1 MVQLQFDASTAPTIL
16 YLGAH
21 CDDIEIGCGGTVM
34 QLARRYPKARFVWV
48 TLSSDAERAAE
59 TRAAAERLLH
69 GAREY
74 DVHVEEFRGSYFPS
88 CFAEL
93 KDYFEG
99 LKALK
104 PDVVFTHFRNDLHQ
118 DHRVT
123 NELTWNA
130 FRNHLV
136 LEYEIPK
143 FDGDLGVPNVFIPL
157 TRAELRRKCDVVTE
171 CFPSQASKTWFSRD
185 TFEAIARLRG
195 IECNA
200 PEGFAEAFYG
210 RKLRLNPFD
219 QIQQTATTQ

>member
-1 MVQLQFDASTAPTIL
+1 MLQVQFGATIAPTIL
-16 YLGAH
+16 LLGAH

-59 TRAAAERLLH
+59 TRAAAARLLQD
-69 GAREY
+69 ARE
-74 DVHVEEFRGSYFPS
+74 HEIRVESFPTSYFPS
-88 CFAEL
+88 SIATL
-93 KDYFEG
+93 KDYFEA

-104 PDVVFTHFRNDLHQ
+104 PGLILTHCRQDLHQ

-123 NELTWNA
+123 HELTWNT
-130 FRNHLV
+130 FRDHLI

-143 FDGDLGVPNVFIPL
+143 FDGDLGVPNVFFSL
-157 TRAELRRKCDVVTE
+157 TRAELKRKCDVLMD
-171 CFPSQASKTWFSRD
+171 CFPSQATRSWFSRD

-210 RKLRLNPFD
+210 RKICVTP
-219 QIQQTATTQ
+219 

>member
-1 MVQLQFDASTAPTIL
+1 MLQVQFGANTAPTIL
-16 YLGAH
+16 LLGAH

-59 TRAAAERLLH
+59 TRAAAGRMLRD
-69 GAREY
+69 ARER
-74 DVHVEEFRGSYFPS
+74 DIRVEAFRGSYFPA
-88 CFAEL
+88 CFGEL

-143 FDGDLGVPNVFIPL
+143 FDGDLGVPNVFVPL
-157 TRAELRRKCDVVTE
+157 TRAELQRKCDVVTE
-171 CFPSQASKTWFSRD
+171 CFPSQAKKTWFSRD

-210 RKLRLNPFD
+210 RKLCIKPFD
-219 QIQQTATTQ
+219 QFEETASTQ

>member
-16 YLGAH
+16 CLGAH

-123 NELTWNA
+123 NELTWNT

-157 TRAELRRKCDVVTE
+157 TRAELQRKCDIVSE
-171 CFPSQASKTWFSRD
+171 CFPSQAKRAWFTRD

-210 RKLRLNPFD
+210 RKLRLNLFD
-219 QIQQTATTQ
+219 HTALTQ

>member
-1 MVQLQFDASTAPTIL
+1 MLQLHFGATTAPTIL
-16 YLGAH
+16 FLGAH

-34 QLARRYPKARFVWV
+34 QLARRYPKASFVWV
-48 TLSSDAERAAE
+48 ALSSDPERAAE
-59 TRAAAERLLH
+59 TRAAAERLLQD
-69 GAREY
+69 ARER
-74 DVHVEEFRGSYFPS
+74 DIRVEEFPGSYFPARFS
-88 CFAEL
+88 DL

-104 PDVVFTHFRNDLHQ
+104 PDLVFTHLRQDLHQ

-130 FRNHLV
+130 FRDHLV

-143 FDGDLGVPNVFIPL
+143 FDGDLGVPNVFVPL
-157 TRAELRRKCDVVTE
+157 TRAELQRKCEIVTD
-171 CFPSQASKTWFSRD
+171 CFPSQAKRAWFTRD

-210 RKLRLNPFD
+210 RKLRINLFD
-219 QIQQTATTQ
+219 HGAPTQ